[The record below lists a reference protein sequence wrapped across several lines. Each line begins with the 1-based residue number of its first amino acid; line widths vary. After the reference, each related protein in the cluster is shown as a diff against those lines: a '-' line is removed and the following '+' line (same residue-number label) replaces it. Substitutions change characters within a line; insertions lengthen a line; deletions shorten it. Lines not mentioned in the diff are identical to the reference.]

1 MKRIDLTLDSQ
12 KKSSDFIKRILILTA
27 LASIICCNVN
37 AQYNAKIT
45 PEIELISII
54 GTLSNINNNSCQ
66 LTQYKEDVTTYF
78 RKYQNHKCCKL
89 VHEYNTENKISYN
102 DLLFIALYLNN
113 VNGKLELSNIDL
125 ILNKLDK
132 LSKSELEEF
141 VKLMNDFYYSSKF
154 NNFFDNHKSLY
165 SECEQ
170 AYLNRVNGQ
179 VNYDILNRIFN
190 NKLQKPNII
199 LSILNGDQN
208 VIFSSINTI
217 IISNFTTETSNTTQ
231 SISLSGGMYKAYST
245 IMGIIEMNTSHY
257 LLKSTLERD
266 NATNKI
272 YDFCKA
278 HLNNYQL
285 NKEDIYSDYICN
297 TIFLYYLSEV
307 KKSTKQK
314 EIIDN
319 YTLYFKFYSNIY
331 NSMGYFWIN
340 DNFEY
345 LTNKID
351 NREFNIKE
359 VIYILTEKYIETG
372 KTIELINSRM
382 DK

>member
-1 MKRIDLTLDSQ
+1 M
-12 KKSSDFIKRILILTA
+12 
-27 LASIICCNVN
+27 
-37 AQYNAKIT
+37 
-45 PEIELISII
+45 
-54 GTLSNINNNSCQ
+54 
-66 LTQYKEDVTTYF
+66 
-78 RKYQNHKCCKL
+78 
-89 VHEYNTENKISYN
+89 
-102 DLLFIALYLNN
+102 
-113 VNGKLELSNIDL
+113 
-125 ILNKLDK
+125 
-132 LSKSELEEF
+132 
-141 VKLMNDFYYSSKF
+141 
-154 NNFFDNHKSLY
+154 
-165 SECEQ
+165 
-170 AYLNRVNGQ
+170 
-179 VNYDILNRIFN
+179 
-190 NKLQKPNII
+190 
-199 LSILNGDQN
+199 SILNGDQN

-217 IISNFTTETSNTTQ
+217 IISNFTTETSNTNQ
-231 SISLSGGMYKAYST
+231 SISLSGGVYKAYST
-245 IMGIIEMNTSHY
+245 IMGIIEMNTSPY

-331 NSMGYFWIN
+331 NAMGYFWIN

>member
-45 PEIELISII
+45 PEIELMSII

-66 LTQYKEDVTTYF
+66 LTQYKEDVSTYI

-89 VHEYNTENKISYN
+89 VREYNTENKIAYN

-113 VNGKLELSNIDL
+113 INGKLELSNIDL

-132 LSKSELEEF
+132 LSKSELDKF
-141 VKLMNDFYYSSKF
+141 ILLLNDFYSKSKF
-154 NNFFDNHKSLY
+154 NIFFDNHKSLY

-170 AYLNRVNGQ
+170 AYLNRVNGL
-179 VNYDILNRIFN
+179 VNYVLLNRIFN

-231 SISLSGGMYKAYST
+231 SISLSGGVYKAYST
-245 IMGIIEMNTSHY
+245 IMGIIEMNTSPY

-331 NSMGYFWIN
+331 NAMGYFWIN